1 MAPVIY
7 LKSGCIIRERSQREV
22 GMVISP
28 ISVGGVAENRIM
40 HDNELSLHVSGMIQ
54 RNLRKT
60 YLRIILVCTC
70 VYVRVYRYV
79 HVDIV

>member
-1 MAPVIY
+1 
-7 LKSGCIIRERSQREV
+7 
-22 GMVISP
+22 MVISP

-40 HDNELSLHVSGMIQ
+40 HDNELSLRVSGMIQ

-70 VYVRVYRYV
+70 VNVRVYRYV